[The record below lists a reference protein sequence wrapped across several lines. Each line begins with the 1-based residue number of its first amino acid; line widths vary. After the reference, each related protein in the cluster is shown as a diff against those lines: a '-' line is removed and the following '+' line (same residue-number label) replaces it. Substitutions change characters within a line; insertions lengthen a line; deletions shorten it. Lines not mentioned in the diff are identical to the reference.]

1 MKKNVWLLSLIL
13 LFASHLSIYGNV
25 VTADS
30 DSIRMRQVFAEMP
43 DSILGILTK
52 YNRLDC
58 IDFIENNLPAKV
70 ENRLGGQT
78 ELKCLTED
86 YLSLQLTVSS
96 RVEMKLLPETD
107 GTYYICM
114 ARTYSGPIPE
124 TTLKLYR
131 QDWTEVEGNKWLKRP
146 EYDDYWQM
154 PDSVSESDVKRWKQM
169 QDMYL
174 IEVTLSADSRSI
186 IFTLQP
192 GEVEYGEAEKMKS
205 VLRPIFFVWNG
216 RRFERQDS

>member
-58 IDFIENNLPAKV
+58 IDFIENNMPAKV

-192 GEVEYGEAEKMKS
+192 GEVEYGESEKMKS
-205 VLRPIFFVWNG
+205 VLRPISFVWNG

>member
-58 IDFIENNLPAKV
+58 IDFIENNMPAKV

-114 ARTYSGPIPE
+114 AWTYSGPIPE

-205 VLRPIFFVWNG
+205 VLRPISFVWNG

>member
-78 ELKCLTED
+78 PRL
-86 YLSLQLTVSS
+86 
-96 RVEMKLLPETD
+96 METIIYVWP
-107 GTYYICM
+107 GRI
-114 ARTYSGPIPE
+114 AVR
-124 TTLKLYR
+124 YR
-131 QDWTEVEGNKWLKRP
+131 KR
-146 EYDDYWQM
+146 
-154 PDSVSESDVKRWKQM
+154 R
-169 QDMYL
+169 
-174 IEVTLSADSRSI
+174 
-186 IFTLQP
+186 
-192 GEVEYGEAEKMKS
+192 
-205 VLRPIFFVWNG
+205 
-216 RRFERQDS
+216 